1 VLDDIGCV
9 LVGIELRTY
18 VGIIYAFYAYRKDG
32 VGAPP
37 ALPCVK
43 SLFAT
48 VASFGLDRGAW
59 EHLCRTPN
67 TQQSVLAGAFLVGCG
82 SLALAGV
89 TVFFT
94 Q

>member
-1 VLDDIGCV
+1 
-9 LVGIELRTY
+9 
-18 VGIIYAFYAYRKDG
+18 
-32 VGAPP
+32 
-37 ALPCVK
+37 VK

-48 VASFGLDRGAW
+48 VASFTLDRGEW

-67 TQQSVLAGAFLVGCG
+67 IQQSVLTGAFLVGCG

>member
-1 VLDDIGCV
+1 
-9 LVGIELRTY
+9 
-18 VGIIYAFYAYRKDG
+18 
-32 VGAPP
+32 
-37 ALPCVK
+37 VK

-48 VASFGLDRGAW
+48 VASFGFDRGEW
-59 EHLCRTPN
+59 E
-67 TQQSVLAGAFLVGCG
+67 LAGAFLVGCG

>member
-1 VLDDIGCV
+1 
-9 LVGIELRTY
+9 
-18 VGIIYAFYAYRKDG
+18 
-32 VGAPP
+32 
-37 ALPCVK
+37 VK

-48 VASFGLDRGAW
+48 VASFGLDRGEWNICVA
-59 EHLCRTPN
+59 PN